1 MRASSIALALLLGC
15 AVSGAG
21 RPPSDGPAAAVD
33 AAPSAVLARFVAAV
47 EAARWPEAYA
57 LLTARWRGRLTPAR
71 LASDFA
77 ESGPMGRAAAGRVR
91 GLLSA
96 GVPLAVRDG
105 TATLR
110 VGGGR
115 SAVLLLED
123 GGWKVDALE

>member
-15 AVSGAG
+15 AVPGLG
-21 RPPSDGPAAAVD
+21 RPPSDGPGAAVD
-33 AAPSAVLARFVAAV
+33 AAPRAVLARFVAAV

-57 LLTARWRGRLTPAR
+57 LLTSRWRGRLTPAR

-77 ESGPMGRAAAGRVR
+77 ESGPMGRAAAGRVQ

-105 TATLR
+105 TATLK
-110 VGGGR
+110 VGGDR
-115 SAVLLLED
+115 SVVLLLED
-123 GGWKVDALE
+123 GSWKVDALE